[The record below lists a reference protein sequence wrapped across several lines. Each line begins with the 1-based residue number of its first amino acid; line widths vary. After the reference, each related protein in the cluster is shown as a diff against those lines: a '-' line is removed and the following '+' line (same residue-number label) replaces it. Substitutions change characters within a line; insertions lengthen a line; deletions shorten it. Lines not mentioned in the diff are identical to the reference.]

1 MVKISFEL
9 DGELI
14 DVQLS
19 APCGVDE
26 FIDAALEVLSYME
39 NFDGITE
46 EQLVPGYKD
55 FSKKANESEKARY
68 VFDKLS
74 VRKFAI
80 LYRDGETCTG
90 SKALCGFVQSV
101 PDWIYIRYLL
111 AILCEFRTRLDL
123 LSLDQVKSDEYDR
136 VFLQWLFEY
145 CLVVGDVNWHS
156 FIDSF
161 LQDVGEFLNKKLKS
175 PKNIVDMFFRMKIIE
190 TTGASGGSFDD
201 SISFNI
207 RTNRHEYRVL
217 MVSSILRI
225 RAIENGHSFDIDI
238 LKMDDEDLIEAM
250 LPGLSEFTGCKEV
263 TGNTPAEKLD
273 CILKWVQKH
282 EFYREFHV
290 WNNANSSYDRQN
302 IPRDFNVGYKEL
314 AQAEETITS
323 ICNGKDIPI
332 FVYLTWAKR
341 EYGSSLLDLLL
352 NPCAPGYTYEFEESY
367 KGSYR
372 TLGEFARSAVKCG
385 MLSIPGDSGEVRS
398 RLLDFIDWD
407 KVYTAMLDCS
417 MVMHITC
424 TDEYHVFTK
433 RNRES
438 TAISAGS

>member
-26 FIDAALEVLSYME
+26 FIDAALVVLSYME

-68 VFDKLS
+68 VFDKLN
-74 VRKFAI
+74 VREFAI
-80 LYRDGETCTG
+80 LYRDGVMFRNDMPFTCD
-90 SKALCGFVQSV
+90 SPDV
-101 PDWIYIRYLL
+101 PDWIYVRYLL
-111 AILCEFRTRLDL
+111 AILHEFRTRIDAIVTDQIKNDEQDRIFLNWLWGYCEVMGECDDLFHLDKNL
-123 LSLDQVKSDEYDR
+123 CD
-136 VFLQWLFEY
+136 
-145 CLVVGDVNWHS
+145 
-156 FIDSF
+156 I
-161 LQDVGEFLNKKLKS
+161 GEFLNKKLKS

-190 TTGASGGSFDD
+190 TTGASEGSFDD

-207 RTNRHEYRVL
+207 RTNKHEYRVL

-352 NPCAPGYTYEFEESY
+352 NPCAPGYTYEFEEAY

-372 TLGEFARSAVKCG
+372 TLSEFARSSVKSG
-385 MLSIPGDSGEVRS
+385 TLSIPGDSGEVRS
-398 RLLDFIDWD
+398 SLLDFIDWD

-424 TDEYHVFTK
+424 TDEYHIFTK
-433 RNRES
+433 RNHES